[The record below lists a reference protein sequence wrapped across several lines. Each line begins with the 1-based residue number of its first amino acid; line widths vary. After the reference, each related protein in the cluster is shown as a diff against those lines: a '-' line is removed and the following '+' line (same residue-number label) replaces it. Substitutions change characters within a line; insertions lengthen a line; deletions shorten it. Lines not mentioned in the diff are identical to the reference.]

1 VSKPVKSISTP
12 IRLDYTYAAGEATTR
27 FLRGIARKKII
38 GQRCPVTGKVYVPSA
53 GASPTH
59 GVPTTGEVEVSDK
72 GTITTFCIVRIPAAG
87 LSVKPPFVAA
97 SVLLDGAD
105 IPMFHVVDECPVE
118 EARMGMRV
126 QAVWVPDQ
134 EIGPTL
140 RSIKYFKP
148 IDEPDADFDS
158 YKEHL

>member
-1 VSKPVKSISTP
+1 VSKPVKSISAP

-27 FLRGIARKKII
+27 FLRGIARKKLI
-38 GQRCPVTGKVYVPSA
+38 GQRCPITGKVYVPSA

-59 GVPTTGEVEVSDK
+59 GVPTTEEVEVSDK
-72 GTITTFCIVRIPAAG
+72 GTITTFCIVRIPAEN
-87 LSVKPPFVAA
+87 LSVQPPFVAA

-105 IPMFHVVDECPVE
+105 IAMFHVVSECPVE
-118 EARMGMRV
+118 EVRMGMRV
-126 QAVWVPDQ
+126 QAVWVPDE

-140 RSIKYFKP
+140 RSIQYFKP

>member
-1 VSKPVKSISTP
+1 
-12 IRLDYTYAAGEATTR
+12 
-27 FLRGIARKKII
+27 
-38 GQRCPVTGKVYVPSA
+38 
-53 GASPTH
+53 
-59 GVPTTGEVEVSDK
+59 
-72 GTITTFCIVRIPAAG
+72 
-87 LSVKPPFVAA
+87 VKPPFVAA

-105 IPMFHVVDECPVE
+105 IPMFHVVGECPPE